1 MAVEKKF
8 VKDGYT
14 KASLDEYFAKQLG
27 RSGYG
32 GMNMSRTPLGTQ
44 ITVYSE
50 KPGMVIGKAGKVIR
64 KLTQDV
70 VDIYGVD
77 NPQIDAQEI
86 KKTELNAQIMANRL
100 AASIERGWY
109 FRKAGT
115 NTIRAVMAA
124 GALGCEVIISGKLTG
139 ARARTEKFVE
149 GYVKHA
155 GHPAEQIVHTGY
167 AIAIKKLGTLGC
179 RVKIVQPGAVLPD
192 AFKMKEGLAVEPGE
206 KSAVKKEKQGAEV
219 DEAQS
224 GVVEETNVSANA
236 SANASASA
244 SASASAVVS
253 KTSASETAGQRAAAS
268 KATASKTASKTAASE
283 TAASKMTAS
292 EAAASKTAASET
304 AASTTAASEAA
315 AEESKTEA
323 ASSDEIVV
331 EDSDIHEVRRL
342 TDDVWQHKHD
352 DYDYWHPMARVH
364 KEAKK

>member
-14 KASLDEYFAKQLG
+14 KASLDEHFAKQLG

-44 ITVYSE
+44 ITIYSE

-77 NPQIDAQEI
+77 NPQIDAQEV
-86 KKTELNAQIMANRL
+86 KKSELNAQIMANRL
-100 AASIERGWY
+100 ASSIERGWY

-115 NTIRAVMAA
+115 NTIRAIMSA

-139 ARARTEKFVE
+139 ARARTEKFID

-155 GHPAEQIVHTGY
+155 GHPADEIVDTGY
-167 AIAIKKLGTLGC
+167 AVAVKKLGTLGC

-192 AFKMKEGLAVEPGE
+192 TFKIKEGVVDAPAKDDSKPAAEDASETVVAETKTVSEEAACEPE
-206 KSAVKKEKQGAEV
+206 TV
-219 DEAQS
+219 
-224 GVVEETNVSANA
+224 VVEEVTVTT
-236 SANASASA
+236 
-244 SASASAVVS
+244 VVD
-253 KTSASETAGQRAAAS
+253 KEG
-268 KATASKTASKTAASE
+268 E
-283 TAASKMTAS
+283 II
-292 EAAASKTAASET
+292 
-304 AASTTAASEAA
+304 A
-315 AEESKTEA
+315 AEVVETVTEA
-323 ASSDEIVV
+323 EVCIESNADSEEIVV
-331 EDSDIHEVRRL
+331 EDSEINEIRRL
-342 TDDVWQHKHD
+342 VDDVWQHKHD
-352 DYDYWHPMARVH
+352 EYDYWHPMARVH

>member
-1 MAVEKKF
+1 MSIERKF

-14 KASLDEYFAKQLG
+14 KASLDEHFAKQLG

-44 ITVYSE
+44 ITIYSE

-70 VDIYGVD
+70 TDIYGID

-100 AASIERGWY
+100 ASSIERGWY

-139 ARARTEKFVE
+139 ARARTEKFID
-149 GYVKHA
+149 GYVKHS
-155 GHPAEQIVHTGY
+155 GHPAEQIVDTGY
-167 AIAIKKLGTLGC
+167 AVAIKKLGTLGC

-192 AFKMKEGLAVEPGE
+192 AFKMIEGVPIEKAESGAAEVSAAPKEAACVPETVIVETTEAVKVVDKEGDVVAESVTTVVTEVEVCVETG
-206 KSAVKKEKQGAEV
+206 SA
-219 DEAQS
+219 
-224 GVVEETNVSANA
+224 
-236 SANASASA
+236 
-244 SASASAVVS
+244 
-253 KTSASETAGQRAAAS
+253 
-268 KATASKTASKTAASE
+268 
-283 TAASKMTAS
+283 
-292 EAAASKTAASET
+292 
-304 AASTTAASEAA
+304 
-315 AEESKTEA
+315 
-323 ASSDEIVV
+323 DEIVV
-331 EDSDIHEVRRL
+331 EDSDIHEIRRL
-342 TDDVWQHKHD
+342 VDGVWQHKHD
-352 DYDYWHPMARVH
+352 EYDYWHPMARVH

>member
-100 AASIERGWY
+100 ASSIERGWY

-155 GHPAEQIVHTGY
+155 GHPAEQIVDTGY
-167 AIAIKKLGTLGC
+167 AVAIKKLGTLGC

-192 AFKMKEGLAVEPGE
+192 AFKMIEGLAVEPKAE
-206 KSAVKKEKQGAEV
+206 TVPAVAE
-219 DEAQS
+219 
-224 GVVEETNVSANA
+224 
-236 SANASASA
+236 
-244 SASASAVVS
+244 
-253 KTSASETAGQRAAAS
+253 
-268 KATASKTASKTAASE
+268 
-283 TAASKMTAS
+283 
-292 EAAASKTAASET
+292 
-304 AASTTAASEAA
+304 
-315 AEESKTEA
+315 TEA
-323 ASSDEIVV
+323 AEPVKEVQAEVSAADAALEEAPAEQAQQEAQQEQQPEQSENSDIVV
-331 EDSDIHEVRRL
+331 EDSDINEVRRL
-342 TDDVWQHKHD
+342 VDDVWQHKHN

-364 KEAKK
+364 KEAK